1 MREKIERYARS
12 LEGLSTLELS
22 RAVEELVATER
33 RTTATL
39 IAHLA
44 EISRRKG
51 HLELGYKS
59 LFDYCVRHLKLGD
72 GIVCQGLYHVVCM
85 EGLPETYR

>member
-1 MREKIERYARS
+1 MREKIERYTRS

-22 RAVEELVATER
+22 RSAEKLVSFER
-33 RTTATL
+33 RNVAAL

-59 LFDYCVRHLKLGD
+59 LFQY
-72 GIVCQGLYHVVCM
+72 Y
-85 EGLPETYR
+85 